1 VPLFGR
7 RKPRPVAVPPAQ
19 DPVLTQ
25 LNVDQAAWLRNHVR
39 TRLAERGL
47 EVDVF
52 GGYVRAAD
60 GTELGLH
67 NVASQLTE
75 ERPSAWGAVVDR
87 HLDLILTPP
96 EHAEDLSRDELDQ
109 AVHLRLS
116 VDHPMLADAWPSGT
130 RLGTDL
136 VATLCVDLPQTVQTP
151 AQAFYEERGGLDHWF
166 GVGTGNLRHVLHH
179 EPLEQPRL
187 EAPGPAFSIVIG
199 ESVMTASL
207 VLLLDELL
215 ARLGTPDLGRGVLV
229 AVPFRHQIAYRV
241 VDGPDALP
249 VIGRLAQFAADGWAE
264 AAGSLSPHVYWVRD
278 GVWRQL
284 TSIEDKTISVTLDD
298 DVSAAFGLDG

>member
-284 TSIEDKTISVTLDD
+284 TSIEDKTIRVTLDD